1 MSIELVINYAIEIL
15 GTGAAFF
22 LAYRSFQKRRIQL
35 GAEPTLP
42 QYFTRKTSY
51 WIGIALYCTFMASV
65 YFLLT
70 WSWLPLQPLVTLI
83 VENLSTGELANLFKG
98 LDGSTLVPLIAAGL
112 FLFFISWES
121 KFNPF
126 LILRDSIH
134 DAFAIPTKAVEVYNA
149 LITSRLSDVDDRLK
163 SQIANRLLVPSIDP
177 GDFEKSSATVEYKWA
192 HNCLLFEQIQN
203 YANQPSFRRFFSE
216 PSLKWGTICI
226 SYNAM
231 SEKVAVWKESEPHYT
246 KTVTLIKEL
255 DHLTGLL
262 CRLLASLVVFGS
274 ASENDIWATVK
285 QLGGNVHE
293 ARLKHTYKYI
303 LLFTAATAVGVIV
316 GREISVSLHNTFI
329 YPDKPIAHFDD
340 NTLRWIAYA
349 IPMYVLPIA
358 LVFVSRTVAFRRQR
372 EQANRYY
379 GFYMVMMIAGFLVS
393 TTVSALIL
401 ELTYY
406 DRTYFNF
413 PESFVQHMRWGILP
427 ALICGFV
434 AYRMDTP
441 ASESESLGRLITGAV
456 LRFFAWGF
464 VAVVIMLYATDD
476 MTIEEPN
483 LRFTIVG
490 TSFFVVGLL
499 GAAARFKTARS
510 DEQVETWRDNPLR
523 ALGLAREEKKL

>member
-1 MSIELVINYAIEIL
+1 MSLELSINYAIQFL
-15 GTGAAFF
+15 GTGSAFI
-22 LAYRSFQKRRIQL
+22 LAFRSFQKRRIQL
-35 GAEPTLP
+35 GDEPTLP
-42 QYFTRKTSY
+42 QYFTRKTTY
-51 WIGIALYCTFMASV
+51 WIGIASYCTFMAAI

-70 WSWLPLQPLVTLI
+70 WSWLPLEPLITLT
-83 VENLSTGELANLFKG
+83 VSNFSSGELANLLKS
-98 LDGSTLVPLIAAGL
+98 LNGSTIMPLIAAGL

-121 KFNPF
+121 KFNPL
-126 LILRDSIH
+126 LILRDSIY

-149 LITSRLSDVDDRLK
+149 LITSRLSAVDDRLK

-177 GDFEKSSATVEYKWA
+177 GDFEKASTTVEYKWA
-192 HNCLLFEQIQN
+192 HNCLLFDQIQN

-231 SEKVAVWKESEPHYT
+231 SEKVAIWKEAEPHYT
-246 KTVTLIKEL
+246 KTLTLIKEL

-293 ARLKHTYKYI
+293 ARLKHTYKYV
-303 LLFTAATAVGVIV
+303 LLFTAATAIGVMV
-316 GREISVSLHNTFI
+316 GREISVSLHNAFI
-329 YPDKPIAHFDD
+329 YPDKPLAHFDD
-340 NTLRWIAYA
+340 TTLRWIAYA

-358 LVFVSRTVAFRRQR
+358 LVFVSRTLAFRRQH
-372 EQANRYY
+372 EQFNRYY
-379 GFYMVMMIAGFLVS
+379 GFYMAMMIAGFVVS

-406 DRTYFNF
+406 NRDYLNF
-413 PESFVQHMRWGILP
+413 PESFIQHMRWGILP

-441 ASESESLGRLITGAV
+441 ARESESLRRLITGAV
-456 LRFFAWGF
+456 LRFLGWGC
-464 VAVVIMLYATDD
+464 VAVIIMLYATDD

-490 TSFFVVGLL
+490 TAFFVVGFL
-499 GAAARFKTARS
+499 AVAARFKTASS
-510 DEQVETWRDNPLR
+510 DVWNR
-523 ALGLAREEKKL
+523 

>member
-1 MSIELVINYAIEIL
+1 MSIDLLINYTIQLL
-15 GTGAAFF
+15 GTGTAFI

-42 QYFTRKTSY
+42 QYFTRKSTY
-51 WIGIALYCTFMASV
+51 WIGIALYCTFMAAV

-70 WSWLPLQPLVTLI
+70 WSWMPLEPLVTLTVKNI
-83 VENLSTGELANLFKG
+83 GSGELANLLKS
-98 LDGSTLVPLIAAGL
+98 LDGATIIPLIAAGL

-121 KFNPF
+121 KFNPL

-149 LITSRLSDVDDRLK
+149 LITSRLSAVDDRLK
-163 SQIANRLLVPSIDP
+163 SQIANRLLAPSIDP

-192 HNCLLFEQIQN
+192 HNCLLFDQIQN

-216 PSLKWGTICI
+216 PSLKWGAICI

-231 SEKVAVWKESEPHYT
+231 SEKIAVWKDAEPHYT
-246 KTVTLIKEL
+246 KTLTLIKEL

-274 ASENDIWATVK
+274 ASENDIWATVR

-293 ARLKHTYKYI
+293 ARLKHTYRYV
-303 LLFTAATAVGVIV
+303 LLFTAATAIGIIV
-316 GREISVSLHNTFI
+316 GREVSIVLHNAFVF
-329 YPDKPIAHFDD
+329 PDKPLAHFDD

-358 LVFVSRTVAFRRQR
+358 LVFVSRTRAFRRQQ
-372 EQANRYY
+372 EQVNRYY
-379 GFYMVMMIAGFLVS
+379 GFYMVMMMAGFFVS

-406 DRTYFNF
+406 DKSYFNF
-413 PESFVQHMRWGILP
+413 PKSFIQHMRWGILP
-427 ALICGFV
+427 ALMCGFV

-441 ASESESLGRLITGAV
+441 ASESESLGKLVTGAV
-456 LRFFAWGF
+456 LRFLGWGS
-464 VAVVIMLYATDD
+464 VAVIIMLYATDD

-490 TSFFVVGLL
+490 TAFFVVGFL
-499 GAAARFKTARS
+499 GVAARFKTARPN
-510 DEQVETWRDNPLR
+510 E
-523 ALGLAREEKKL
+523 